1 VILDPDPAHTL
12 VSFIIE
18 SCRGVAQPGSAP
30 ALGAGGPRFK
40 SARPDQTS
48 VEVFAA
54 VRLQSLSG
62 NQRWLPMADFSFKCG
77 SALGGKVVER
87 FVKERRPECFT
98 ANDPVVSG
106 VVQVAAQSQ
115 SHEG

>member
-1 VILDPDPAHTL
+1 
-12 VSFIIE
+12 
-18 SCRGVAQPGSAP
+18 
-30 ALGAGGPRFK
+30 
-40 SARPDQTS
+40 
-48 VEVFAA
+48 
-54 VRLQSLSG
+54 
-62 NQRWLPMADFSFKCG
+62 MADFSFKCG